1 MIWQWFVLITLLAL
15 PTFAVGEEPID
26 QNSCSELIHPSDSQD
41 FQFEPSSAHEALAQS
56 LPEQTVIGDIRIRR
70 FSVFDLDDPK
80 EDKWL
85 YQQAN
90 RWHSLTRE
98 NVIREQLLI
107 SSDEKYDVTRL
118 RETER
123 ILRELRFIYDATARP
138 WRVCGDVVDI
148 EIITRDVWTLTPT
161 LSFSRSGGENEY
173 AIGVRDTNVL
183 GTGKHVVLR
192 AKDDGER
199 SGLTFFYKD
208 PAVFGSRWRARI
220 GLTDNDDGFDRNL
233 TVVRPF
239 YSIFEQWS
247 AGLFLQEN
255 KLEENIWFRG
265 EEVAEFD
272 HAKEVYQVFGG
283 VAPATH
289 QGNGIGRWRF
299 GYRYESNEFS
309 FSESDLPPDE
319 LPADRDYSYPFFGY
333 QSIEDDYRKVRNIN
347 FLGRTEDLYVG
358 ETYQWNVGW
367 SGQGLGASRDQ
378 LAIEASYSS
387 SLLTSNDHLWLIDT
401 SISGFWNA
409 DQDTSTNIDTDT
421 EEFENLWWTAATRY
435 HYRQSDQ
442 WALFARLRLD
452 YTDGLTDDRQLTL
465 GGSNGLR
472 GYEQNYQTGDR
483 SFVVN
488 LEQRYYSDWH
498 PFRLIRVGA
507 AAFLDVGRAWF
518 NDTDNGSNGD
528 VLANVGVG
536 LRINSSRSQRGNVL
550 HIDLAFPLS
559 KDDDVDSVQILVTVK
574 ETF

>member
-1 MIWQWFVLITLLAL
+1 
-15 PTFAVGEEPID
+15 
-26 QNSCSELIHPSDSQD
+26 
-41 FQFEPSSAHEALAQS
+41 
-56 LPEQTVIGDIRIRR
+56 
-70 FSVFDLDDPK
+70 
-80 EDKWL
+80 
-85 YQQAN
+85 
-90 RWHSLTRE
+90 
-98 NVIREQLLI
+98 
-107 SSDEKYDVTRL
+107 
-118 RETER
+118 
-123 ILRELRFIYDATARP
+123 
-138 WRVCGDVVDI
+138 
-148 EIITRDVWTLTPT
+148 
-161 LSFSRSGGENEY
+161 
-173 AIGVRDTNVL
+173 
-183 GTGKHVVLR
+183 
-192 AKDDGER
+192 
-199 SGLTFFYKD
+199 
-208 PAVFGSRWRARI
+208 
-220 GLTDNDDGFDRNL
+220 
-233 TVVRPF
+233 
-239 YSIFEQWS
+239 
-247 AGLFLQEN
+247 
-255 KLEENIWFRG
+255 
-265 EEVAEFD
+265 
-272 HAKEVYQVFGG
+272 
-283 VAPATH
+283 
-289 QGNGIGRWRF
+289 
-299 GYRYESNEFS
+299 
-309 FSESDLPPDE
+309 
-319 LPADRDYSYPFFGY
+319 
-333 QSIEDDYRKVRNIN
+333 
-347 FLGRTEDLYVG
+347 VG